1 MIDKLLQYYDDVVID
16 DIPKQHKEYEWYT
29 DEENRIIGIEKKQLT
44 IKDKEMLSLF
54 LTSISGDEF
63 FITPAKRMW
72 KELLFQEGKTIPTL
86 QREFQ
91 YVRFLHFSMKQP
103 FFEKKSW
110 EEALQGL
117 LSTSFVVLWKDHRH
131 GIIIETYPFEAST
144 ESLDHEMIATLTSDF
159 FISLRILAGKRQMID
174 ASLPSAFVWEEQ
186 IFEQALP
193 FMTKQ
198 NMYQLEDVL
207 PYVLMGKPQ
216 LAQPLLT
223 QVKQDTEL
231 LRTIRTYLEC
241 NMNLTLAAKK
251 QYMHR
256 NSVQYRVDKFIE
268 KTGIDI
274 KTFTGAVTVYIALL
288 LHEMS

>member
-1 MIDKLLQYYDDVVID
+1 MLEKLLQYYDDVVIN
-16 DIPKQHKEYEWYT
+16 DIPKEYKEYEWYT

-54 LTSISGDEF
+54 LTSISTDEF

-72 KELLFQEGKTIPTL
+72 KELLFQEGKIIPTL

-103 FFEKKSW
+103 FFEKKTW

-174 ASLPSAFVWEEQ
+174 GSLPSAFVWEEQ

-198 NMYQLEDVL
+198 NIYQLEDVL
-207 PYVLMGKPQ
+207 PYVLISNPQ

-223 QVKQDTEL
+223 RVKQDTEL

-288 LHEMS
+288 LNEMS